1 MRILLDE
8 CVHAAVRT
16 AFPNHSVRTVSEM
29 GWRGIP
35 DAQLIAIA
43 DGKCDVLV
51 TIDRS
56 IEREA
61 QLSRIGF
68 GVVIAHV
75 SSNRLVAYQPVF
87 EDLLRAVETVKPGEL
102 VHVFGPRR
110 KRG

>member
-1 MRILLDE
+1 
-8 CVHAAVRT
+8 
-16 AFPNHSVRTVSEM
+16 M

-61 QLSRIGF
+61 QLSSGL
-68 GVVIAHV
+68 VLSLLTYH
-75 SSNRLVAYQPVF
+75 SNRLVAYQPVF
-87 EDLLRAVETVKPGEL
+87 EDLLRAVETVKPAEI